1 MHRVCKREILNKEL
15 RIPVAY
21 LYAISA
27 YITATDVNNRN
38 PQLNSHKSVVKYNSC
53 YRDMSRPIL
62 SSI

>member
-1 MHRVCKREILNKEL
+1 MQRVCKREILNKEL

-62 SSI
+62 